1 MAIQYANN
9 NNFESLI
16 QEGFVIVDFFSA
28 TCVPCKVFSRVLE
41 ELEAEIPFVDIV
53 KVNTTDYPEIGQKNN
68 IQAFPTIQFY
78 KDGNVKYQHVGVM
91 NVEKVKEQIAKL
103 MY

>member
-1 MAIQYANN
+1 MAIQYADN

-16 QEGFVIVDFFSA
+16 QEGVVIVDFFSA

-41 ELEAEIPFVDIV
+41 ELESEIPFVDIV
-53 KVNTTDYPEIGQKNN
+53 KVNTTDYPEIGQKNK

-78 KDGNVKYQHVGVM
+78 KDGDVKYQHVGVM
-91 NVEKVKEQIAKL
+91 NVEQVKEQIAKL